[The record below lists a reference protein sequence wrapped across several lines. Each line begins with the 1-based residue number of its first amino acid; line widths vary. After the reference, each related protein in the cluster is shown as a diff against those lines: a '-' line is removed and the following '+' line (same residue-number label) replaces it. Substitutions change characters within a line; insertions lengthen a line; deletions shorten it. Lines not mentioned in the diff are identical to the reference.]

1 MKEWAGGGGQ
11 KAPVSVGQ
19 LTKLLQRNFKKF
31 FLVLK
36 GFFKVFKV
44 KSF

>member
-31 FLVLK
+31 FFSFK
-36 GFFKVFKV
+36 KVF
-44 KSF
+44 